1 MYYATKTVPSVSYT
15 IIHEYYTSTDGGEP
29 VKDGET
35 SGNGSAPLGTT
46 ITGSDIAKQL
56 TYGDNTYAYVSADPA
71 SITLSEENGSY
82 TITLRYER
90 STETPP
96 PPPVDEDDYFYKIV
110 YHYTKYMGDTVIGSG
125 SKSVG
130 PYNGYKNQ
138 IVSANPDN
146 HTDYNG
152 ETYAFV
158 GGATEMKL
166 TNANALHVLDIY
178 FELRLDPPVTTP
190 PVTEP
195 ETTEPET
202 EITEPSVPLD
212 PPETT
217 TEPPMTE
224 PAETTTE
231 PEIDIDDPDV
241 PLDPGGDIPD
251 TSDSSNIALFAATAV
266 LSAMGLVVLTFRGR
280 KKGKK

>member
-1 MYYATKTVPSVSYT
+1 M
-15 IIHEYYTSTDGGEP
+15 
-29 VKDGET
+29 KDGET
-35 SGNGSAPLGTT
+35 SGNGSATLGTT

-71 SITLSEENGSY
+71 SITLREENGSY

-96 PPPVDEDDYFYKIV
+96 PPPVDEDEYLYKIV
-110 YHYTKYMGDTVIGSG
+110 YHYTKYMGDNVIGTG

-130 PYNGYKNQ
+130 PYKGHQNQ
-138 IVSANPDN
+138 IVFANPDN
-146 HTDYNG
+146 HTEYNG
-152 ETYAFV
+152 ETYAFA

-166 TNANALHVLDIY
+166 TNANSLHVLDIY
-178 FELRLDPPVTTP
+178 FELRLDPPETTP
-190 PVTEP
+190 PVTEPSTTEPP

-217 TEPPMTE
+217 
-224 PAETTTE
+224 E
-231 PEIDIDDPDV
+231 PEIDIDDPNV

-266 LSAMGLVVLTFRGR
+266 LSAMGLVVLTFRSR